1 MSEKLKS
8 ERSWVRTN
16 RLAGRMFVVAGV
28 AVAAGGFL
36 GFAVNVAVFLGLLLS
51 VSVLT
56 TVYSYVQW
64 RKDPDGK
71 TRSDVPF
78 VRLGLSGREAAEEK
92 SGAAP
97 GRRRR

>member
-1 MSEKLKS
+1 MWDVGELDTVGLLDTL
-8 ERSWVRTN
+8 EE
-16 RLAGRMFVVAGV
+16 
-28 AVAAGGFL
+28 L
-36 GFAVNVAVFLGLLLS
+36 GMPEDLGLLLS